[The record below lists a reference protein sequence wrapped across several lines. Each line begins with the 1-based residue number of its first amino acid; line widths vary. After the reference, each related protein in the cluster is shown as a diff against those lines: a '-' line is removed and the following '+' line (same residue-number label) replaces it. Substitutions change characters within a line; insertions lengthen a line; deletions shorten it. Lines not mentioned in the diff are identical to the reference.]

1 MRVIQN
7 AAADRQ
13 NHWPVTFHQNT
24 KCRLGALVVT
34 LAVVGWYENWFQ
46 FRTTPGADGN
56 RNLSID
62 IDSKKVTDDV
72 KKTESEIQHLLDE
85 HAKAA
90 GQTTPAATQPA
101 KDQVPGIDL
110 KAPGKDPKF
119 ELNLFG
125 PSGQE

>member
-1 MRVIQN
+1 MRNLLAFV
-7 AAADRQ
+7 
-13 NHWPVTFHQNT
+13 
-24 KCRLGALVVT
+24 GALVVT

-46 FRTTPGADGN
+46 LRTTPGADGN

-62 IDSKKVTDDV
+62 IDSKKVGDDV
-72 KKTESEIQHLLDE
+72 KKTENKFQQFLDE
-85 HAKAA
+85 RAKAA
-90 GQTTPAATQPA
+90 GQTTPATTQSP

-110 KAPGKDPKF
+110 KTPGKDPKF

>member
-1 MRVIQN
+1 MRNIL
-7 AAADRQ
+7 A
-13 NHWPVTFHQNT
+13 FI
-24 KCRLGALVVT
+24 GALVVT
-34 LAVVGWYENWFQ
+34 LVVVGWYEDWFQ
-46 FRTTPGADGN
+46 LRTTPGADGN

-72 KKTESEIQHLLDE
+72 KKTENEIQHLLDE

-90 GQTTPAATQPA
+90 GQTTQPA

-110 KAPGKDPKF
+110 NAPGKDPKF
-119 ELNLFG
+119 ELKLFG